1 MNKVIFIEI
10 RMFQI
15 KEKSERSLPMQGTRQ
30 SFDAGA
36 PYMDE
41 QVGFSRRA
49 SGIPGAGGS
58 RNGSRPPSRTGS
70 NISLNSDDSPRGGSS
85 VRRSSSMRSGGGGRA
100 SSLRTP
106 VGFGSS
112 SPRKA
117 STPMGNGSSSSSR
130 MRTNSNSSTDRTPMS
145 AR

>member
-1 MNKVIFIEI
+1 
-10 RMFQI
+10 
-15 KEKSERSLPMQGTRQ
+15 MQGTRQ

-41 QVGFSRRA
+41 QVGFTSRRPSA
-49 SGIPGAGGS
+49 LPG

-85 VRRSSSMRSGGGGRA
+85 VRRSSSMRSGAGAGRQ
-100 SSLRTP
+100 STLRTP

-117 STPMGNGSSSSSR
+117 STPMANGNR
-130 MRTNSNSSTDRTPMS
+130 LRTNSNSSTDRTPMS